1 VEPYCLTLSPDR
13 WYRAGVALILVPLE
27 LAEAAALS
35 ESLKVAASLRA
46 HGADMIEWRLDAIC
60 GRDDAHSVTTAIID
74 AGPALLTC
82 RSREEGGVYAG
93 GDDDFAAWLQE
104 SAMLCLDGAWID
116 IEHARWERSSVVR
129 AGAQAV
135 RAAGGSVLCS
145 FHDFDGR
152 PVDLRRRAAVMQ
164 ELPVD
169 AVKLVWQARTLRDCV
184 DCRELL
190 AERVTPMIAL
200 CMGPAGIMTRVMA
213 GAWGALATFA
223 AASDVLA
230 TASGQP
236 TLDTL
241 TRQYR
246 FSQLGPETRIFGLL
260 GDPIGKSPGFV
271 MHNAAFDIADF
282 DGVYLP
288 LPVAAGWE
296 SLKATMAT
304 LLEDEGTHL
313 GGVSITLPHKVDA
326 IRLIKA
332 RRGAVSVTA
341 AACHAVNTL
350 TVDSSG
356 AIAGDNTD
364 GIGIIKPLT
373 ALGAVLMGGHAAVL
387 GAGGAARAA
396 VSTLVGAGASADVFN
411 RTLETA
417 GAMVSELSL
426 GDCVRVNPLP
436 RRYDIVVQATSVGM
450 ANGPLP
456 QGDAFE
462 AVGLSPDVAIDAK
475 SVVLETIYDPLETPF
490 VLVAKHV
497 GCGIATGRDM
507 WLAQAAAQ
515 QAVWT
520 GKTPP
525 VDLWK

>member
-1 VEPYCLTLSPDR
+1 MGPYCLTSSRDR

-27 LAEAAALS
+27 LADAAALS
-35 ESLKVAASLRA
+35 DSLEAAASLRA
-46 HGADMIEWRLDAIC
+46 RGADMIEWRLDAVC
-60 GRDDAHSVTTAIID
+60 GHDDARSVTAAIID

-93 GDDDFAAWLQE
+93 GDEDFAAWLQA
-104 SAMLCLDGAWID
+104 SAILRIGGAWFD
-116 IEHARWERSSVVR
+116 VEHARWERSPAVR
-129 AGAQAV
+129 AATEAV

-200 CMGPAGIMTRVMA
+200 CMGPAGLMTRVMA
-213 GAWGALATFA
+213 GAWGGMATFA
-223 AASDVLA
+223 AASDDLA

-236 TLDTL
+236 ALDTL

-246 FSQLGPETRIFGLL
+246 FSQIGPDTRIFGLL

-271 MHNAAFDIADF
+271 MHNVAFDAADF

-296 SLKATMAT
+296 SLKATLAT

-326 IRLIKA
+326 IRLLEA
-332 RRGAVSVTA
+332 RRGAVSARA

-350 TVDSSG
+350 TVDSGG

-364 GIGIIKPLT
+364 GIGIIEPLT
-373 ALGAVLMGGHAAVL
+373 SLGAVLRGGHAAVL

-396 VSTLVGAGASADVFN
+396 VSALVGAGASVDVFN
-411 RTLETA
+411 RTFETA
-417 GAMVSELSL
+417 EAMVSELSL
-426 GDCVRVNPLP
+426 GDCVRVGSPP
-436 RRYDIVVQATSVGM
+436 RRYDVVVQATSVGM
-450 ANGPLP
+450 AQGPLP
-456 QGDAFE
+456 LGDAFE
-462 AVGLSPDVAIDAK
+462 AVGLPSDVAIDAK

-490 VLVAKHV
+490 VLAAKRI
-497 GCGIATGRDM
+497 GCGVATGRDM

-515 QAVWT
+515 QVLWT

>member
-1 VEPYCLTLSPDR
+1 MASNCLTSSRNR
-13 WYRAGVALILVPLE
+13 WYRADVALILVPLE
-27 LAEAAALS
+27 LADAAALS
-35 ESLKVAASLRA
+35 DSLEAAASLHAR
-46 HGADMIEWRLDAIC
+46 GADMIEWRLDAVC
-60 GRDDAHSVTTAIID
+60 GHDDANSVTTAIVD

-82 RSREEGGVYAG
+82 RSREEGGGYAG
-93 GDDDFAAWLQE
+93 GDDDFAAWLQA
-104 SAMLCLDGAWID
+104 SAILRIGGAWFD
-116 IEHARWERSSVVR
+116 VEHARWERSPAVR
-129 AGAQAV
+129 AATEAV

-152 PVDLRRRAAVMQ
+152 PVDLRRRATAMQ

-200 CMGPAGIMTRVMA
+200 CMGPAGLMTRVMA
-213 GAWGALATFA
+213 GAWGGMATFA

-246 FSQLGPETRIFGLL
+246 FSQLGPDTRIFGLL

-271 MHNAAFDIADF
+271 MHNAAFDATDF

-326 IRLIKA
+326 IRLIEA
-332 RRGAVSVTA
+332 RRGAVSATA

-350 TVDSSG
+350 TVDSGG

-364 GIGIIKPLT
+364 GIGIIEPLT
-373 ALGAVLMGGHAAVL
+373 SLGAVLSGGHAAVL

-396 VSTLVGAGASADVFN
+396 VSALVGAGASVDVFN

-417 GAMVSELSL
+417 EAMASELSL
-426 GDCVRVNPLP
+426 GDCVRVGSPP
-436 RRYDIVVQATSVGM
+436 RRYDVVVQATSVGM
-450 ANGPLP
+450 AQGPLP
-456 QGDAFE
+456 LGDAFE
-462 AVGLSPDVAIDAK
+462 AVGLPSDVAIDAK

-490 VLVAKHV
+490 VLAAKRV
-497 GCGIATGRDM
+497 GCGVATGRDM

-515 QAVWT
+515 QMVWT
-520 GKTPP
+520 GKMPP